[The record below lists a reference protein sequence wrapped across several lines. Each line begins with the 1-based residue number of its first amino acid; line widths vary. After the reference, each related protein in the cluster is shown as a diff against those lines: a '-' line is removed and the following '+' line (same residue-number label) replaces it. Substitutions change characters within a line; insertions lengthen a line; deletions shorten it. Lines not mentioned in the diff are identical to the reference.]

1 MPGGMTPHTGQPTPM
16 PNPGGAPMS
25 GGPPLP
31 PQQQQQPGKPP
42 YQQVYIIHSTRY
54 LKGYNKK
61 MKDRLIYIPNKQ
73 NLSTPSLF
81 LHDIL
86 LLTS

>member
-42 YQQVYIIHSTRY
+42 YQQVYIIARGGF
-54 LKGYNKK
+54 LNKI
-61 MKDRLIYIPNKQ
+61 RVAHQ
-73 NLSTPSLF
+73 NCSFEKSSKIT
-81 LHDIL
+81 
-86 LLTS
+86 

>member
-42 YQQVYIIHSTRY
+42 YQQVYI
-54 LKGYNKK
+54 
-61 MKDRLIYIPNKQ
+61 
-73 NLSTPSLF
+73 
-81 LHDIL
+81 
-86 LLTS
+86 